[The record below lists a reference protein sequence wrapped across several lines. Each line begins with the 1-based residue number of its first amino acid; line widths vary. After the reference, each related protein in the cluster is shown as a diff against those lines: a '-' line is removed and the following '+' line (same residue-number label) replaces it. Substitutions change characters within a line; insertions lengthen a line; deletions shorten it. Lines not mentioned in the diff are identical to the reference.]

1 MTHHNEEKHQH
12 HMKEREHEKKL
23 AKEREEKEM
32 HSPQSIH
39 PAWFVTLG
47 VVLIA
52 GVLIAFIFL
61 W

>member
-23 AKEREEKEM
+23 ANEREEKQM
-32 HSPQSIH
+32 HSLQSIH
-39 PAWFVTLG
+39 PAWFVALG

-52 GVLIAFIFL
+52 GVLIVLIFL